1 MMQLPNIG
9 YKGSNPHAEAER
21 FAEDWSEVRP
31 EWGLARNASFIIGDR
46 KLTEKCNLEGRAFL
60 HNYNWQKD
68 KNGTLLANIIKGPA
82 TVTQWINLQYYAS
95 TVAPHYYGSG
105 NKTTQTVTSG
115 IGVMQG
121 NSSDLLSGLP
131 WQSVI
136 SSDHEFYHSPLRLL
150 VLIQAPKDKLV
161 KLLKQDHAFHQKVQ
175 NGWIRLASVDESG
188 NWVSWS

>member
-1 MMQLPNIG
+1 M
-9 YKGSNPHAEAER
+9 
-21 FAEDWSEVRP
+21 
-31 EWGLARNASFIIGDR
+31 LAFIIGDR
-46 KLTEKCNLEGRAFL
+46 KLTEECNLEGRAFL

-68 KNGTLLANIIKGPA
+68 KSGTILANIIKGPA

-131 WQSVI
+131 WQSVM

-150 VLIQAPKDKLV
+150 VLIQAPKDEYSKAI
-161 KLLKQDHAFHQKVQ
+161 KA
-175 NGWIRLASVDESG
+175 RLCLSSKGSERLDSACVY
-188 NWVSWS
+188 